1 MRSACWVL
9 SQGRFL
15 LLSDF
20 TLPGENLTQSSVESI
35 PPDIVPQESVTSLSL
50 GEEDT
55 AQKEGALVSLDFSQF
70 FFPPYFPV
78 KLAQT

>member
-9 SQGRFL
+9 SQGRFNRCL

-20 TLPGENLTQSSVESI
+20 TLLGENLTQSVESI
-35 PPDIVPQESVTSLSL
+35 PPDIVPPESVTSLSL

-70 FFPPYFPV
+70 FF
-78 KLAQT
+78 